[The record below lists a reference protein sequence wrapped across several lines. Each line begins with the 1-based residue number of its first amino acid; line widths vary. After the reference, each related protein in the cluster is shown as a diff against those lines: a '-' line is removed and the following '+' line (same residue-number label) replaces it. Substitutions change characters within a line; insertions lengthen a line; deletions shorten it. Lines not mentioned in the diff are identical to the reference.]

1 MATVVPP
8 PSKRRRTE
16 LAELSEQQ
24 QNADRIPSDAGSV
37 RVQFKDQESGEQ
49 VGASIL
55 VPLERS
61 GVENLEQ
68 IYQSLS
74 NQVGLCAS
82 PTSDLPVVS
91 DYPPSRARWPL
102 LFCDSLLAPLL
113 LAEKPLSY
121 CFSIRIALY
130 FVK

>member
-1 MATVVPP
+1 MATIVPP
-8 PSKRRRTE
+8 PSKKRRTE
-16 LAELSEQQ
+16 LSELSEQQ

-49 VGASIL
+49 VGTSIL

-74 NQVGLCAS
+74 NQVGLCNS
-82 PTSDLPVVS
+82 PTFDSPVVL
-91 DYPPSRARWPL
+91 DYPPSRARL
-102 LFCDSLLAPLL
+102 VITL
-113 LAEKPLSY
+113 
-121 CFSIRIALY
+121 
-130 FVK
+130 